1 MSSRRERLY
10 SWDDKSMQWY
20 INAVNYQSFHSVAAE
35 MILKALP
42 ENPAVCDIGCGVG
55 ALTMHL
61 APHCRNVLAMDLNS
75 KPLFYLE
82 EEMAR
87 RGHTNVD
94 VVCGDFDDTGA
105 PKEKYD
111 AAIFCLAGSVPDF
124 LGRGFMWANKVF
136 FIENATDKRSFSAVG
151 KREKEMYCNE
161 DIKYLE
167 RIGAKFKAEFFT
179 APFGQVFVDRED
191 AENFMRHYDK
201 FESEGDIQEFL
212 DSKLVEIDHTE
223 FSLYMPN
230 EKPLVLIEVERR

>member
-35 MILKALP
+35 MILKELP
-42 ENPAVCDIGCGVG
+42 ENPTVCDIGCGVG

-61 APHCRNVLAMDLNS
+61 APRCRNVLAMDLNS

-87 RGHTNVD
+87 RGYTNVD

-124 LGRGFMWANKVF
+124 LGRGFMWAEKVF

-167 RIGAKFKAEFFT
+167 RVGVKYKAEFFT

-201 FESEGDIQEFL
+201 FESEADIGEFL
-212 DSKLVEIDHTE
+212 DSKLVEIDHPT

-230 EKPLVLIEVERR
+230 EKPLVLIEAERR